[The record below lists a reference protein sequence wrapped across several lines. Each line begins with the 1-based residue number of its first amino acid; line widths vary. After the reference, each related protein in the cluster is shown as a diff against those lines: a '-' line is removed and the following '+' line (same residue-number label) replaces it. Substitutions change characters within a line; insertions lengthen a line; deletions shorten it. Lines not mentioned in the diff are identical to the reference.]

1 MSPAPTAA
9 TTTPGTAA
17 DGTAAAGTAALPPT
31 TGRWPTGYRPPSQRE
46 GYDRT
51 PNRRQRIT
59 ESGARLAQLP
69 DFPRKREGPPPPA
82 AEEPA
87 SSSASPNCPTSPPA
101 AERPASLSGY
111 VERDVCRTRPK
122 PRSADAAGCA
132 ARGMAGDWRRRGG
145 LGG

>member
-31 TGRWPTGYRPPSQRE
+31 TGRWPIGYRPPSQRE

-59 ESGARLAQLP
+59 ESGPRPRQLP
-69 DFPRKREGPPPPA
+69 DFSSGRK
-82 AEEPA
+82 
-87 SSSASPNCPTSPPA
+87 
-101 AERPASLSGY
+101 
-111 VERDVCRTRPK
+111 
-122 PRSADAAGCA
+122 AAGIVVGPGQLPDFSCGRKA
-132 ARGMAGDWRRRGG
+132 AGIVVGPGQLPDFSSGRRAAG
-145 LGG
+145 